1 MVVQAGAN
9 FSLLRSATAVGPL
22 AAAGRGAAAELGFQ
36 GDPQG
41 AGGGTAPRGG
51 SGNFGLSG
59 DPTGS
64 GGGAVAAAASMA
76 SSMAGPGQAIFGERA
91 VGGEGGAWSLGSP
104 VSQGSQQQTQ
114 QQLQQ
119 QQPQQQP
126 SPSERDRLYGARG
139 KVQLHSLCLACPQRH
154 WDPHVLRH
162 PTSSPPPRGG
172 PPHLSLL
179 HLCPGGRARH
189 ARQCGR
195 RIG

>member
-1 MVVQAGAN
+1 MPGERCLVVQAGAN
-9 FSLLRSATAVGPL
+9 FSLLRSATAAGPL

-91 VGGEGGAWSLGSP
+91 AGGEGGAWSLGSP

-119 QQPQQQP
+119 QPQQQP
-126 SPSERDRLYGARG
+126 PPSERDRLYGARG
-139 KVQLHSLCLACPQRH
+139 KVHSLCAKSLGSSRFEA
-154 WDPHVLRH
+154 PHEQPH
-162 PTSSPPPRGG
+162 PRGG

-179 HLCPGGRARH
+179 QLCPGGRARH